1 MPGSDSLSPLGTL
14 VLMLPFVLLLA
25 MSVFSIDERLATP
38 RRRRLRVRFCELE
51 PDGQPKMADPDGHRC
66 HPSGRKAEVHTDAG

>member
-25 MSVFSIDERLATP
+25 MSIFSIDERLATP
-38 RRRRLRVRFCELE
+38 KRRRLRVRFCELE

-66 HPSGRKAEVHTDAG
+66 LPSDRNKDVHSKAG

>member
-14 VLMLPFVLLLA
+14 VLMLPFGLLLA
-25 MSVFSIDERLATP
+25 MSIFSLDEHLAAP
-38 RRRRLRVRFCELE
+38 RRRRLRVRFCELD

-66 HPSGRKAEVHTDAG
+66 PSSDRKTNVHSRAD